1 MRYEAKHSYFKR
13 LAKNAYNFKN
23 IAKTLAKR
31 HQRLMCYYLNSPGE
45 GHGFL
50 DEATSTGKGQFSPSI
65 ILISLVFN
73 LVIILF
79 LVINSKPSKRC

>member
-31 HQRLMCYYLNSPGE
+31 HQHLMCYYLSSTGD

-50 DEATSTGKGQFSPSI
+50 DDSTSTGRGQYFKF
-65 ILISLVFN
+65 ILVEFM
-73 LVIILF
+73 
-79 LVINSKPSKRC
+79 